1 MTVHKDHLKIILAF
15 TLSSLLFLGYY
26 FFTKETKLDIVYK
39 NWDGPSYV
47 LVAMSLYN
55 PELAY
60 QNNFIHSADIHPDSN
75 WLPAHF
81 PLYPLLIRL
90 LTLSDVLG
98 IGYFPAMLLVSLSFT
113 LATYLAFFALIK
125 ALHITKHPLLL
136 TLSLIFLSPR
146 WFILSHTGSSE
157 SMFLFFLIMF
167 LLFLF
172 KKQHFSAA
180 VFLALAQLT
189 RPHAVFFVLG
199 VGIIALV
206 ELVRSRDL
214 KQIIHAYSPYLLA
227 PLAVLAVFG
236 FYKLQTG
243 NFWAFFDAI
252 SLTNN
257 LQAIPFKTF
266 SFPSANI
273 ETFWQEVNAYDY
285 VLYLSACFLM
295 FRRRLWQYG
304 VLSLAYF
311 IPLIFLA
318 HSDISRYTVPL
329 LPFAFIAYSEIIEK
343 REFNLAV
350 LLMSPA
356 VMLYAINFMDHN
368 HGI

>member
-1 MTVHKDHLKIILAF
+1 MIVHKDHLKIILAF
-15 TLSSLLFLGYY
+15 ALSSLLFLGYY

-47 LVAMSLYN
+47 LAAISLYN
-55 PELAY
+55 PQVAY
-60 QNNFIHSADIHPDSN
+60 DNNFIGSSDIHPDWT

-81 PLYPLLIRL
+81 PLYPLSIRL
-90 LTLSDVLG
+90 VTLITLEG
-98 IGYFPAMLLVSLSFT
+98 IGYFPAMLLVSLGFT
-113 LATYLAFFALIK
+113 LATYLAFYELVK
-125 ALHITKHPLLL
+125 ALSITKRPLYL
-136 TLSLIFLSPR
+136 TLPLIFLSPR

-167 LLFLF
+167 LLLLFQKRHLRAAIFL
-172 KKQHFSAA
+172 S
-180 VFLALAQLT
+180 LAQLT
-189 RPHAVFFVLG
+189 RPHAIFFVLG
-199 VGIIALV
+199 IGIIALV
-206 ELVRSRDL
+206 ELAREHDWKKVL
-214 KQIIHAYSPYLLA
+214 HTYYPYLMV
-227 PLAVLAVFG
+227 PVAVLSVFS
-236 FYKLQTG
+236 FYYFQTG

-257 LQAIPFKTF
+257 LQLIPFKTF

-285 VLYLSACFLM
+285 VIYLGACLMM
-295 FRRRLWQYG
+295 FRKVYWQYS
-304 VLSLAYF
+304 VLGLVYF
-311 IPLIFLA
+311 VPLIFLA
-318 HSDISRYTVPL
+318 HSDISRYAVPL
-329 LPFAFIAYSEIIEK
+329 LPFAFIAFSEIIER